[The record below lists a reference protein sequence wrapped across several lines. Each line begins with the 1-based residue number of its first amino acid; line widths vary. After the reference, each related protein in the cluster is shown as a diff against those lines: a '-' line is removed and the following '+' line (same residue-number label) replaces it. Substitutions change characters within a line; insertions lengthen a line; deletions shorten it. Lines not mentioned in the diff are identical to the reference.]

1 MYGTHCQ
8 EQHPSVTGYMTETF
22 TQNGTVADV
31 NIADPSLQ
39 LIQPGHMIKF
49 VNPKKGQNTFG
60 QK

>member
-1 MYGTHCQ
+1 MAHIAQ

-31 NIADPSLQ
+31 NIADPQ
-39 LIQPGHMIKF
+39 FAINTTGHMIKF